1 MTTDK
6 TAVRKVTRK
15 RGAKA
20 QKAPLKAVLSRM
32 ILSQ

>member
-6 TAVRKVTRK
+6 TAIRKVTRK

-20 QKAPLKAVLSRM
+20 QKAPLKPYYLE
-32 ILSQ
+32 

>member
-6 TAVRKVTRK
+6 TAIRKVTRK

-20 QKAPLKAVLSRM
+20 QKAAYRRDDDAS
-32 ILSQ
+32 